1 MVRPWACVRRLMPGQ
16 ISIQGFSC
24 FIICLIA
31 ALVERDARTYPA
43 LVLVE
48 VDSHHFALAHPHQII
63 NENWVGFV
71 IRPDKHHSDF
81 RLGFRALR
89 SPNSFCVLIYL
100 CATS

>member
-1 MVRPWACVRRLMPGQ
+1 AATIWYMLPPWACVRRLMPGQ

-31 ALVERDARTYPA
+31 ALVERDARTYPG
-43 LVLVE
+43 LVFVE

-63 NENWVGFV
+63 NENCVGFV

-81 RLGFRALR
+81 RLAFSPLRPRTKFR
-89 SPNSFCVLIYL
+89 
-100 CATS
+100 

>member
-31 ALVERDARTYPA
+31 ALVERDARTYPG
-43 LVLVE
+43 LVFVE

-63 NENWVGFV
+63 NENWVRFV
-71 IRPDKHHSDF
+71 KIGKHTSELQSPCNLVC
-81 RLGFRALR
+81 RLLLEKKKKKKI
-89 SPNSFCVLIYL
+89 P
-100 CATS
+100 TQ